1 LAKGDVAAVTSEL
14 VGKAYSAGDP
24 VAREVLQETVDVL
37 TPWLGNIIDLLDPDV
52 LVMGGGVAAM
62 LKPFF
67 EEIKNRLPSWCVNPR
82 ASDIPLVMAHYG
94 ADAGVAGGAAL
105 CAGEAS

>member
-1 LAKGDVAAVTSEL
+1 MLPAIQL
-14 VGKAYSAGDP
+14 
-24 VAREVLQETVDVL
+24 AREILSGTVEVL

-67 EEIKNRLPSWCVNPR
+67 DEIRDQSPDWCVNPR
-82 ASDIPLVMAHYG
+82 ASEIPLLMAHYG
-94 ADAGVAGGAAL
+94 ADAGIAGGAAL
-105 CAGEAS
+105 CSEACLAAVVDQES